1 MRPQS
6 EQDLRMQ
13 KAASKAPVCGGYY
26 PYVQNSIRAIALE
39 VLQHNEHITSKRKL
53 KRLVREQV
61 RSRLKRKNHSVSFIG
76 WQVVLMWILPT
87 LI

>member
-61 RSRLKRKNHSVSFIG
+61 RSRLKRKTIRFIHRLASG
-76 WQVVLMWILPT
+76 ADVDFT
-87 LI
+87 NSD